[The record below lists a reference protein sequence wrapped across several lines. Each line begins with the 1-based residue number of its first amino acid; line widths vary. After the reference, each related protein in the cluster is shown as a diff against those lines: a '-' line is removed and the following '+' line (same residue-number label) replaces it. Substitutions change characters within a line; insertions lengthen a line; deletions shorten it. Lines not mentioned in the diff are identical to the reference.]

1 MSEIKDFKDLII
13 WQKGMEIAE
22 QCYFMTKKFPKE
34 ELYGMVLQGAK
45 IIIIHT
51 SKYI

>member
-22 QCYFMTKKFPKE
+22 QCYFVLKKFPKE
-34 ELYGMVLQGAK
+34 
-45 IIIIHT
+45 
-51 SKYI
+51 